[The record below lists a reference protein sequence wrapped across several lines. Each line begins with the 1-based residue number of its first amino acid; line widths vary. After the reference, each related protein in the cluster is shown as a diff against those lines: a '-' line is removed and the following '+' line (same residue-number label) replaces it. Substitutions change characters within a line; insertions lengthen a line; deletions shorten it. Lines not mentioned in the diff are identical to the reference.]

1 MKRVFR
7 IFLFM
12 LVLVALVGL
21 SGGLYHFQTVT
32 KPDMI
37 KGFIAKMTPPATT
50 VAAAKAE
57 EVQWTPVLTAIGS
70 ARAYQ
75 GIDVSSQLGGIV
87 TTVHIGSGQDVAKG
101 APLFDLDTNVERA
114 DLASYTATLT
124 NMEVQLQR
132 QKMLIGGGNTSKANL
147 DTSQAARDQAAAAVQ
162 RIKATIAQKTLL
174 APFAGLL
181 GIRKVDVGQY
191 ASAGMS
197 LITLQQLD
205 PIYVDFPMPEQA
217 LAKLKD
223 GEPVDV
229 KVDAYPDE
237 VFKGKIHII
246 DARVAAE
253 SRSVMVRAIF
263 DNHDKRLLPGMFA
276 NVEVEAGAPRATV
289 VVPRTAVT
297 FSLYGDSVFVLK
309 PKVDAPQAGSA
320 QAAPASD
327 PGKQVLVATRRFVR
341 TGDTREGEV
350 AILDGVK
357 AGETVVAEGQI
368 KLLNGASVVIDP
380 KAQLVPP
387 DVRPKE

>member
-1 MKRVFR
+1 MKRVLKSL
-7 IFLFM
+7 IFVV
-12 LVLVALVGL
+12 VLCALVGL
-21 SGGLYHFQTVT
+21 SGGLWHFHTVT

-37 KGFIAKMTPPATT
+37 KGFIAKAAPPPAT

-57 EVQWTPVLTAIGS
+57 TESWTPVLTAIGS

-101 APLFDLDTNVERA
+101 EPLFDIDTTVERA
-114 DLASYTATLT
+114 DLASSNATLT
-124 NMEVQLQR
+124 NMEVQLGR

-174 APFAGLL
+174 APFAGRL

-191 ASAGMS
+191 ASAGTS

-217 LAKLKD
+217 LARLHD
-223 GEPVDV
+223 GQQVDV
-229 KVDAYPDE
+229 KVDAYPGE
-237 VFKGKIHII
+237 TFTGKIHII

-263 DNHDKRLLPGMFA
+263 QNGDKRLLPGMFA
-276 NVEVEAGAPRATV
+276 NVEVKAGSPRPTT

-297 FSLYGDSVFVLK
+297 FSLYGDTVFVLT
-309 PKVDAPQAGSA
+309 PAPDTPAAGSA
-320 QAAPASD
+320 QAAPVQ
-327 PGKQVLVATRRFVR
+327 KTFIATRRFVH
-341 TGDTREGEV
+341 TGDTREGKV
-350 AILDGVK
+350 AILDGVTP
-357 AGETVVAEGQI
+357 GEIVVSEGQI
-368 KLLNGASVVIDP
+368 KLMNGASVVIDP
-380 KAQLVPP
+380 DARLVPP